1 MASVSG
7 VYFVGIWNG
16 FWSWSG
22 LRGFSPIAILFPKC
36 LSLIAQTA
44 QLWCLQC
51 ETRGK
56 KGMTLFFCPHKIWTL
71 CISHIHRANA
81 MKQGFI
87 MILMESISVV
97 CTRPPHHI
105 SIYPIHP
112 VPKGHPCAP
121 RINRLNGHNGRL
133 NEHNRRDCHYG
144 TTRHEALSKIG
155 PFSQIGAFQTHNWDK
170 CTISILLQ
178 KCDTTKGSFFSS
190 R

>member
-1 MASVSG
+1 
-7 VYFVGIWNG
+7 
-16 FWSWSG
+16 
-22 LRGFSPIAILFPKC
+22 
-36 LSLIAQTA
+36 
-44 QLWCLQC
+44 
-51 ETRGK
+51 
-56 KGMTLFFCPHKIWTL
+56 
-71 CISHIHRANA
+71 
-81 MKQGFI
+81 
-87 MILMESISVV
+87 MESISVV

-155 PFSQIGAFQTHNWDK
+155 PFSQIEAFQTHNWDK

-178 KCDTTKGSFFSS
+178 KCDTTKGSFFFVYINERFNLCNVPLLERPNNLRLTFPHCAKEILGNRNSGLFKLQTTGNRRHLELIDLRPS
-190 R
+190 LTRCL

>member
-1 MASVSG
+1 
-7 VYFVGIWNG
+7 
-16 FWSWSG
+16 
-22 LRGFSPIAILFPKC
+22 
-36 LSLIAQTA
+36 
-44 QLWCLQC
+44 
-51 ETRGK
+51 
-56 KGMTLFFCPHKIWTL
+56 
-71 CISHIHRANA
+71 
-81 MKQGFI
+81 
-87 MILMESISVV
+87 MESISVV

-133 NEHNRRDCHYG
+133 NEHNRRDGHYG

-178 KCDTTKGSFFSS
+178 KCGTTKGSFFSFRKIKDSTSAMYLEFLKCSIALVEQPSNLRLTFPHCSKEISGS
-190 R
+190 RNSRLFKLQTTGNRRHLKLIDL